1 MEGECIMHGNAMKTL
16 TKTKAVES
24 LPDVLTIQVSSIPN
38 SGLGVFSLS
47 IFEAGSLFGPMIGE
61 ELSYDQNTKRI
72 DNSFVWEV
80 N

>member
-1 MEGECIMHGNAMKTL
+1 MLHGNAMKTL

-47 IFEAGSLFGPMIGE
+47 IFEAGSLFGPMVGE
-61 ELSYDQNTKRI
+61 ELSHDENCKRT

-80 N
+80 